1 MIDMSYVVIMDR
13 NITSADISQAMV
25 GDYIFG
31 KNDFKEEEVSILE
44 FEIKRSRFRDY
55 MDEK

>member
-1 MIDMSYVVIMDR
+1 MSYMVIMDR
-13 NITSADISQAMV
+13 NITSADISQAMI